1 MSIKCAGVHINQN
14 ADLCFSNN
22 EICDSMTSS
31 QLKAALGCLFL
42 ASSRNYRPHFRSL
55 PLAVK
60 GVLLR
65 SVHISYIYIY
75 MTLCAGCATN
85 SMRCARDQGGEYAIW
100 RWRWRWRWEPRSYEV
115 LCPTDVR

>member
-65 SVHISYIYIY
+65 SVHISYIWYSDFVCG
-75 MTLCAGCATN
+75 MCDEFN
-85 SMRCARDQGGEYAIW
+85 EMRSGSRRGICDMEMEMGTKE
-100 RWRWRWRWEPRSYEV
+100 
-115 LCPTDVR
+115 L